1 MNTTACKSPVS
12 QYFNPTVAGNCEIL
26 DRLASLTEPVSV
38 TDLAD
43 STRLT
48 RGTALRVM
56 RTLTEIGIA
65 RGEDGAKYVAGP
77 RLISIGLRL
86 NSTSALG
93 GIVRPYLE
101 QLTELTGETSHF
113 AIAARDKSL
122 IVAVCDCS
130 NALRVASRA
139 GTEVWIHA
147 AATGKVFLSAMTDE
161 VRRETCAR
169 LHYEKLTPNTLTSSQ
184 SLLKHLEQVSRQ
196 GFAVDDEEYILGVR
210 CLAAPVFLNANDSPV
225 GAIGI
230 TSATVRFT
238 HEQTPAFAAVVQAT
252 ASELSRAL
260 QSDSST
266 TSTTRS
272 NDEPG

>member
-1 MNTTACKSPVS
+1 MNRTASSSSIS
-12 QYFNPTVAGNCEIL
+12 QYFNPTVAGTFEII
-26 DRLASLTEPVSV
+26 DCLATETEPVSV
-38 TDLAD
+38 TELAK

-56 RTLTEIGIA
+56 RTLTHIGIA
-65 RGEDGAKYVAGP
+65 RGVEGARYVAGP
-77 RLISIGLRL
+77 RLMSIGLRL
-86 NSTSALG
+86 NRSSALG

-113 AIAARDKSL
+113 AIPSRDKSL
-122 IVAVCDCS
+122 IVEVCDCT

-147 AATGKVFLSAMTDE
+147 AATGKVFLSSMPDQT
-161 VRRETCAR
+161 RREMCAR

-184 SLLKHLEQVSRQ
+184 SLLKHLEQVNKK

-210 CLAAPVFLNANDSPV
+210 CLAAPVFLNDDETSLV
-225 GAIGI
+225 GALGI

-238 HEQTPAFAAVVQAT
+238 EDRMPEFAKIVQAIAT
-252 ASELSRAL
+252 DISRAL
-260 QSDSST
+260 QSNSLT
-266 TSTTRS
+266 QPTERS
-272 NDEPG
+272 KK

>member
-1 MNTTACKSPVS
+1 
-12 QYFNPTVAGNCEIL
+12 
-26 DRLASLTEPVSV
+26 
-38 TDLAD
+38 
-43 STRLT
+43 
-48 RGTALRVM
+48 M

-65 RGEDGAKYVAGP
+65 KGVSGAKYVAGP
-77 RLISIGLRL
+77 QLVSIGLRL
-86 NSTSALG
+86 NSTTTLG

-113 AIAARDKSL
+113 AIPARDKSL

-139 GTEVWIHA
+139 GTEVWSHA
-147 AATGKVFLSAMTDE
+147 AATGKVFLSAMPVE
-161 VRRETCAR
+161 VRREVCAR
-169 LHYEKLTPNTLTSSQ
+169 MHYEKLTPNTLTSSR

-210 CLAAPVFLNANDSPV
+210 CLAAPVFLNANESPV

-238 HEQTPAFAAVVQAT
+238 RERIPEFAEAVQAT
-252 ASELSRAL
+252 VTDFSKFPIH
-260 QSDSST
+260 D
-266 TSTTRS
+266 
-272 NDEPG
+272 

>member
-1 MNTTACKSPVS
+1 MNTTASSSPVS
-12 QYFNPTVAGNCEIL
+12 QYFNPTVAGTCEIL
-26 DRLASLTEPVSV
+26 DRLASQTEPVSV
-38 TDLAD
+38 TDLAE

-56 RTLTEIGIA
+56 RTLTEIGVA
-65 RGEDGAKYVAGP
+65 RGVDGAKYVAGP
-77 RLISIGLRL
+77 RLMSIGLRL

-93 GIVRPYLE
+93 GIVRPFLE
-101 QLTELTGETSHF
+101 LLTELTGETSHF
-113 AIAARDKSL
+113 AIPARDKSL

-147 AATGKVFLSAMTDE
+147 AATGKVFLSALPDK
-161 VRRETCAR
+161 VRRETCAH
-169 LHYEKLTPNTLTSSQ
+169 LHYEKLTPNTLTSSR
-184 SLLKHLEQVSRQ
+184 SLLKHLTQVSRQ

-210 CLAAPVFLNANDSPV
+210 CLAAPVFLSANDSLV

-238 HEQTPAFAAVVQAT
+238 RERIPEFAEAVQAT
-252 ASELSRAL
+252 AAKLSRSL
-260 QSDSST
+260 QSDSSAKQW
-266 TSTTRS
+266 
-272 NDEPG
+272 

>member
-1 MNTTACKSPVS
+1 MNTTASKSPVS
-12 QYFNPTVAGNCEIL
+12 QYFNPTVAGTCEIL
-26 DRLASLTEPVSV
+26 DRLASETEPVSV
-38 TDLAD
+38 TDLAE

-65 RGEDGAKYVAGP
+65 RGVGGAKYVAGP
-77 RLISIGLRL
+77 RLMSIGLRL
-86 NSTSALG
+86 NSTPALG

-113 AIAARDKSL
+113 AIPARDKSL

-139 GTEVWIHA
+139 GTEAWIHA
-147 AATGKVFLSAMTDE
+147 AATGKVFLSAMPDE
-161 VRRETCAR
+161 ERREVCAR

-210 CLAAPVFLNANDSPV
+210 CVAAPVFLNANDSPG

-230 TSATVRFT
+230 TSATARFT
-238 HEQTPAFAAVVQAT
+238 HERIPEFAEVVQAT
-252 ASELSRAL
+252 ATELSRAL

-266 TSTTRS
+266 KSTTRS
-272 NDEPG
+272 HSESN